1 MTEKQLREQ
10 LQAYLAP
17 ADLPDSRKE
26 ALLHQIS
33 ADPAKER
40 GEPDMFRPNKFR
52 TVLVIAAIVTLLSI
66 AVALAATGLS
76 GFVDYRGQPV
86 EAHQMS
92 SKTPVPPE
100 NCLTEAQFDGIV
112 NKVLNTKPDEQF
124 VSVYYELGST
134 RWGATL
140 PSTKRITSLEAVAD
154 LVGQSVRLP
163 AVPES
168 FSLQDAWV
176 TLLCDAEHD
185 YELVSEEVM
194 ANGVVIRRYIIPE
207 GGAVGMSYSITLE
220 NESGDAIY
228 CCASLFSPMDRR
240 FRVTEADTVQ
250 TPAVP
255 GMAEALLIAGDN
267 GNHLYLRHT
276 LEAPIKLWTDFP
288 DCWDWF
294 PYDTYTTVD
303 YSVTST
309 TVPADIL
316 LGMFAP

>member
-1 MTEKQLREQ
+1 MTEKQLRAH
-10 LQAYLAP
+10 LQTYLAP
-17 ADLPDSRKE
+17 ADLTDCRKQ
-26 ALLHQIS
+26 ALLRQIS
-33 ADPAKER
+33 AAPAREK
-40 GEPDMFRPNKFR
+40 GEKNMFRPNKFR
-52 TVLVIAAIVTLLSI
+52 TVLVIAAIVTLLSFT
-66 AVALAATGLS
+66 VALAAGLS
-76 GFVDYRGQPV
+76 GYVDYKGKPV
-86 EAHQMS
+86 EKPQMLS
-92 SKTPVPPE
+92 TTPVPPE

-112 NKVLNTKPDEQF
+112 NKVLNSKSDEQF

-154 LVGQSVRLP
+154 LVGQSMRLP

-168 FSLQDAWV
+168 FSLRHAWV

-220 NESGDAIY
+220 NESGDDIY

-255 GMAEALLIAGDN
+255 DMDEALLIAGDDKTR
-267 GNHLYLRHT
+267 LYLRHA
-276 LEAPIKLWTDFP
+276 LETPIKLCTGFSDT
-288 DCWDWF
+288 WDWF

-316 LGMFAP
+316 LGMFAQ

>member
-17 ADLPDSRKE
+17 ADLPASRKE

-52 TVLVIAAIVTLLSI
+52 TILVIAAIVTLLSLT
-66 AVALAATGLS
+66 VALAAGLS
-76 GFVDYRGQPV
+76 GYVDYRGKPV
-86 EAHQMS
+86 EKPQMLS
-92 SKTPVPPE
+92 TTPVPPE

-112 NKVLNTKPDEQF
+112 NKMLNSKSDEQF
-124 VSVYYELGST
+124 VSVYYELGNT
-134 RWGATL
+134 EWGATL

-154 LVGQSVRLP
+154 LVGQSMRLP
-163 AVPES
+163 AVPEG
-168 FSLQDAWV
+168 FSLRHASV

-207 GGAVGMSYSITLE
+207 GGAVVMSYSITLK
-220 NESGDAIY
+220 NEAGDVIY
-228 CCASLFSPMDRR
+228 CCASLLSPMDRR

-255 GMAEALLIAGDN
+255 GMDEALLIAGDE
-267 GNHLYLRHT
+267 GTHLYLRHT
-276 LEAPIKLWTDFP
+276 LEAPIKLCTGFSDT
-288 DCWDWF
+288 WDWF

-303 YSVTST
+303 YSVAST
-309 TVPADIL
+309 TVPADVL
-316 LGMFAP
+316 LSVFAQ